1 MKFGILAQWFD
12 PEPGGGAISGALAR
26 ELSRRG
32 HEITVLTGFP
42 NYPTGAI
49 YPDFSMRI
57 IEESLQDDVAIRRVA
72 LYPSHNQS
80 TVHRLLNYGS
90 FAVSATSFGW
100 PSLRGLDAL
109 WVYNSPAT
117 VALPMWTAKYL
128 LGIPHVLHI
137 MDLWP
142 DSIYLSD
149 FGNKKRIP
157 APIAWGLEKWCQG
170 MYRSASSIAYVS
182 EGMGRELT
190 QRGVAESKLN
200 YVPVWADEIVVT
212 PTEPTARSTW
222 EVTDEELLILYAGAL
237 GASQG
242 LEALLDALILVR
254 QRVKVTCLIAGSGTA
269 ENALREQVRSL
280 GLDNVYFLGQVS
292 QSEMSGIARA
302 ADLHVVSLR
311 DFPLSAITMPSKI
324 QTTLA
329 CGKPFIAAIPGDA
342 RKASARSGAALM
354 ANPGDAQSIADALLD
369 AVEMGPEKLAE
380 MGKRGISHYEQTF
393 ALGLGVD
400 KLEALLIEAAG
411 EKVSNEFPK

>member
-1 MKFGILAQWFD
+1 MKFGILTQWFD

-42 NYPTGAI
+42 NYPSGTI
-49 YPDFSMRI
+49 YPDFSMRR
-57 IEESLQDDVAIRRVA
+57 IEKSLQDDVRICRVA

-90 FAVSATSFGW
+90 FALSATSSVW
-100 PSLRGLDAL
+100 STLRNLDAL
-109 WVYNSPAT
+109 WVYNSPASI
-117 VALPMWTAKYL
+117 ALPMWTAKYL

-142 DSIYLSD
+142 DSIYLSN
-149 FGNKKRIP
+149 FGDKKRIP
-157 APIAWGLEKWCQG
+157 APFTWGLEKWCQG

-182 EGMGRELT
+182 EGMGRELA
-190 QRGVAESKLN
+190 QRGVDASKLN
-200 YVPVWADEIVVT
+200 YVPVWADEMVAT
-212 PTEPTARSTW
+212 TTEPVARATW
-222 EVTDEELLILYAGAL
+222 GVNDDELLILYAGAL

-242 LEALLDALILVR
+242 LEALLDALMLIR

-269 ENALREQVRSL
+269 ENALRERVRSL
-280 GLDNVYFLGQVS
+280 GLDNVYFLGQVP
-292 QSEMSGIARA
+292 QSEMGSIARA
-302 ADLHVVSLR
+302 ADLHVVTLR
-311 DFPLSAITMPSKI
+311 DFPLSGITMPSKI

-342 RKASARSGAALM
+342 RRASALSGAALL
-354 ANPGDAQSIADALLD
+354 ANPGDAQSIASALLQ

-380 MGKRGISHYEQTF
+380 MGKVGIRHYEQTF

-400 KLEALLIEAAG
+400 KLEALLIEAAR
-411 EKVSNEFPK
+411 EKVSSEFPK